1 MNSSEH
7 SPAPAFAP
15 WMPATPVAPAELR
28 PWTPGELGV
37 LGAVAAKP
45 AMPSLSA
52 TELAAREAER
62 LAAEAAAREQA
73 LATEAYAAGRADGFA
88 EAQRLETERLSQA
101 LLALDAALAE
111 VRGNTERWTENA
123 EENVCA
129 VAVAV
134 ARHVVGRELRT
145 DGQAIANLVR
155 RALAE
160 FVLDQPL
167 TVRLHPQ
174 DLALIGEAHGAAD
187 APALSAHTTR
197 WVPDAQL
204 VRGGC
209 LVEGRERIVDGRLD
223 TALER
228 AYRRLTRNQ
237 G

>member
-1 MNSSEH
+1 MNSSER
-7 SPAPAFAP
+7 SYTP
-15 WMPATPVAPAELR
+15 WMPRAPLAPAAELH
-28 PWTPGELGV
+28 PWTPGELGAPT
-37 LGAVAAKP
+37 AVGTRP
-45 AMPSLSA
+45 ATPTLSPS
-52 TELAAREAER
+52 ERAAREAER
-62 LAAEAAAREQA
+62 LAAEAAARAEE
-73 LATEAYAAGRADGFA
+73 LAAEAYAAGRADGFA
-88 EAQRLETERLSQA
+88 EAQRLETERLSHA
-101 LLALDAALAE
+101 LVALDTALAE
-111 VRGNTERWTENA
+111 VRANDERWTDNA

-160 FVLDQPL
+160 FVIDQPL

-174 DLALIGEAHGAAD
+174 DLALIHEAHEAAD
-187 APALSAHTTR
+187 APALRAHTTR